1 MNNSTQEAAKVLTRI
16 TAERGVR
23 RIIITFESE
32 APLQQ
37 SFIDTQGALLQQ
49 ELNVDAQLYGNPVTE
64 TKISV
69 EQVEQ
74 DT

>member
-16 TAERGVR
+16 TAARGVR

-49 ELNVDAQLYGNPVTE
+49 ELNVDAQLYGNPVME

-69 EQVEQ
+69 EQE
-74 DT
+74 TGA